1 ERRRSGDARAAGHI
15 APERQRELAR
25 RALDLRALGDVADR
39 DEPDREVRDLEPDD
53 ALAGYG
59 RLDPE
64 RPRREREGEVVTQRL
79 DPRELDPGRGLELVP
94 RDDRPDEDVDDPCRD
109 AEMRERLFDDP
120 LIAKELIFP
129 RASGGSHI
137 EEVHGG

>member
-64 RPRREREGEVVTQRL
+64 GPRREREGEVITQRL

-94 RDDRPDEDVDDPCRD
+94 RDDGPDEHVDDVCGD
-109 AEMRERLFDDP
+109 AEMRKGFLDDP
-120 LIAKELIFP
+120 LIPKELIFS
-129 RASGGSHI
+129 RASCGALI
-137 EEVHGG
+137 